1 MLMLSLLIEL
11 VLRIASSIIMNIS
24 LMMSEYDEIVA
35 RYCLG
40 AKSSFILPPSGSV
53 LRRLLI
59 LQDIS
64 VHVKF
69 STAAFSVCQK
79 IIVHF
84 YYATVSQRMRAF
96 RESEMMK

>member
-1 MLMLSLLIEL
+1 MLVLSLLIKL
-11 VLRIASSIIMNIS
+11 VLRIATRIIINIS
-24 LMMSEYDEIVA
+24 LMSEYDEIVA
-35 RYCLG
+35 WYCLG

-59 LQDIS
+59 LQDNS

>member
-1 MLMLSLLIEL
+1 MLVLSLLIKL
-11 VLRIASSIIMNIS
+11 VLRIATRIIINIS
-24 LMMSEYDEIVA
+24 LMSEYDEIVA
-35 RYCLG
+35 WYCLG

-53 LRRLLI
+53 LRCLLI
-59 LQDIS
+59 LQDNS

-84 YYATVSQRMRAF
+84 YNATVSQRMRAF